1 MSSFAED
8 DVLGVYVSVPF
19 CRGKCTFCN
28 FASDAFGSAQMG
40 PYVER
45 LCAEVRRARAEAER
59 MGAVLPERVDTVY
72 LGGGTPSLLSGE
84 QMRLVFAALRG
95 EFAVSAGAEV
105 TVECAP
111 GQIAPEV
118 LEAMLGCG
126 VNRASLGVQSFVD
139 AESRAVGRGHT
150 RAVCEAEIARLR
162 AAGVSE
168 ISVDLIAGLPGQT
181 AASWAESLA
190 AVLGSGVPHASVYLL
205 EVDGESRLGREA
217 MDGGVRYGAGTL
229 PADDEA
235 VEFYGEACA
244 RFGAA
249 GLRQYEI
256 SNFAR
261 EGHRAGYSEGYWA
274 GYTEGPPQGHRSRH
288 NVKYWRRE
296 PYVGFGLD
304 AHSMLRAVG
313 GGELRF
319 ANGDE
324 LAPYLADKDSGAGG
338 ALMVLGTGRVGREVE
353 RIGLEAAFEERLFLG
368 LRMNDGVEVAA
379 LRREFGAGLVEGG
392 MAAVGEMD
400 EAGLLEVVDGWLRLT
415 GAGRLVSNE
424 VFERLLVDAPAAA

>member
-1 MSSFAED
+1 MAKR

-28 FASDAFGSAQMG
+28 FASDAFGAVQMA
-40 PYVER
+40 PYVKR
-45 LCAEVRRARAEAER
+45 LGAEVRAARAEAAR

-72 LGGGTPSLLSGE
+72 LGGGTPSLLTAA
-84 QMRLVFAALRG
+84 QMRAVFDALRG
-95 EFAVSAGAEV
+95 EFAVAAGAEV

-126 VNRASLGVQSFVD
+126 VNRVSMGVQSFVD
-139 AESRAVGRGHT
+139 TEARAVGRTHT
-150 RAVCEAEIARLR
+150 RAMVEREIERLR

-181 AASWAESLA
+181 AASWAESLD

-205 EVDGESRLGREA
+205 EVDEDSRLGREA
-217 MDGGVRYGAGTL
+217 VEGGGRYGAGML
-229 PADDEA
+229 PNDEVA
-235 VEFYGEACA
+235 AEFYIEACE
-244 RFGAA
+244 RFGVA

-261 EGHRAGYSEGYWA
+261 EGHR
-274 GYTEGPPQGHRSRH
+274 SRH
-288 NVKYWRRE
+288 NVKYWQRE

-313 GGELRF
+313 GGEVRF
-319 ANGDE
+319 ANTDE
-324 LAPYLADKDSGAGG
+324 LGRYLGEADGGGGLTVLGAG
-338 ALMVLGTGRVGREVE
+338 RSGREVE
-353 RIGLEAAFEERLFLG
+353 RIGVEAAFEERLFLG
-368 LRMNDGVEVAA
+368 LRMNDGVEMAA
-379 LRREFGAGLVEGG
+379 LRRESPAWLVDGAMLEVW
-392 MAAVGEMD
+392 EMCG
-400 EAGLLEVVDGWLRLT
+400 AGLLEVVDGWLRLT

-424 VFERLLVDAPAAA
+424 VFSRLLVDAPAAA